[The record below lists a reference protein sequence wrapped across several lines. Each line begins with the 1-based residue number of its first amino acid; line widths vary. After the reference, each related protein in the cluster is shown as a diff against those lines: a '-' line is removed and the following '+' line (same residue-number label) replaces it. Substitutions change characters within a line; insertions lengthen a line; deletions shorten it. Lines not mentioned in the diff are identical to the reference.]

1 MSDDKIGNDVHTGN
15 DTRKAFVRGGS
26 LGLALLL
33 FTALLAM
40 VNYLGWKYHQ
50 RWDWTGEQLYTL
62 SEKTENVL
70 AGLDRDVEAVVLLQP
85 GTTGGAGG
93 FDAYEATREL
103 LSRYEAASPR
113 FSVRFL
119 DPLRQPVEAQQVVSE
134 YGLDQTAAVVFVAG
148 DGGDGGD
155 GSDGGDGGV
164 ARERRVLTV
173 NDLVEFDFSGLQFG
187 ESEEV
192 AGFRGEQRFTQALV
206 DLTEGEKPRVLFVTG
221 HGEISLDDRSPNGFG
236 VLPGLLG
243 EDNFEIEEWASLGA
257 ERVPEGTD
265 LVVVAG
271 PTGTFLESELR
282 AFADYLAAGGR
293 MLLML
298 DPVLGGAGAFV
309 PTGFGPWLEG
319 YGVEVGDT
327 VVFDPS
333 MAIFASAESF
343 YVNNY
348 PSSHPVTRSVA
359 RGPLAARLSI
369 VRSVGVAADVPDD
382 LEATVLVE
390 STPDGWGETDLQAQ
404 PESGPDDVAGPVPL
418 AVAVSSS
425 AGGGEDGDGDGGEAA
440 PGGLRLVV
448 YGTSTLAGDRLLDGS
463 YPNQALLLDT
473 FNWLVQR
480 EGMIG
485 LPAKRPEQVRLALE
499 PSQVRWV
506 LILVL
511 VLLPGLGVVAG
522 VYVHFR
528 RRR

>member
-1 MSDDKIGNDVHTGN
+1 MSH
-15 DTRKAFVRGGS
+15 DTRKALVRGGS

-33 FTALLAM
+33 FAALLLM

-103 LSRYEAASPR
+103 LNRYEAASPR
-113 FSVRFL
+113 LSVRYL
-119 DPLRQPVEAQQVVSE
+119 DPFRQPAEAQRVVAE

-148 DGGDGGD
+148 DGGDGGE
-155 GSDGGDGGV
+155 
-164 ARERRVLTV
+164 AEERRVLTV

-206 DLTEGEKPRVLFVTG
+206 DLSEGEKPRVLFVTG
-221 HGEISLDDRSPNGFG
+221 HGEIALDDRSPNGFG

-265 LVVVAG
+265 LLVVAG
-271 PTGTFLESELR
+271 PTGTFLESELSL
-282 AFADYLAAGGR
+282 FGDYLAAGGR
-293 MLLML
+293 MLLLL

-319 YGVEVGDT
+319 YGVEIGDT

-333 MAIFASAESF
+333 MAIFAGAESF
-343 YVNNY
+343 YVNRY

-359 RGPLAARLSI
+359 RGPLAARVSI
-369 VRSVGVAADVPDD
+369 VRSVAVAADVPGD
-382 LEATVLVE
+382 LEATVLAE

-404 PESGPDDVAGPVPL
+404 PERGPDDVAGPVPL

-425 AGGGEDGDGDGGEAA
+425 GGDGEDGGDGSAT
-440 PGGLRLVV
+440 GGLRLVV
-448 YGTSTLAGDRLLDGS
+448 YGTSTFAGDRLLDGS

-511 VLLPGLGVVAG
+511 LLLPGLGAAAG